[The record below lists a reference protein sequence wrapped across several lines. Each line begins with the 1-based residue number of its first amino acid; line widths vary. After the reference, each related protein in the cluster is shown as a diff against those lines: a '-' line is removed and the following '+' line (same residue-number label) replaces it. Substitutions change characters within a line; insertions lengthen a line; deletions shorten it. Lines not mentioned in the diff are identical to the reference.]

1 MAQTKTAFDER
12 PLEVQELTQVI
23 KTDLAKLNA
32 QISDLQGQQRLRK
45 AGSYAVGTNR
55 SAEEHSSQVVVSLQ
69 TRLKDAGVSFTNVL
83 ESRSQSLRAQK
94 DRREQFSATN
104 IMMPCRFDSPLPPML
119 MLLYPSVVPPS
130 QVSRQ
135 RAPRSPDREA
145 TPSHVSIEMPAAQ
158 SGGLQQLQLMSTA
171 SDTAYLEGRSVAL
184 QGIEATI
191 NELGTIY
198 QQLATMISEQGET
211 VQRIDMNIEN
221 MHYNIERGQSELTKY
236 LRSISSNRWLMI
248 KLFAILIVFI
258 IFWSVF
264 LL

>member
-1 MAQTKTAFDER
+1 
-12 PLEVQELTQVI
+12 
-23 KTDLAKLNA
+23 
-32 QISDLQGQQRLRK
+32 
-45 AGSYAVGTNR
+45 
-55 SAEEHSSQVVVSLQ
+55 
-69 TRLKDAGVSFTNVL
+69 
-83 ESRSQSLRAQK
+83 
-94 DRREQFSATN
+94 
-104 IMMPCRFDSPLPPML
+104 
-119 MLLYPSVVPPS
+119 
-130 QVSRQ
+130 
-135 RAPRSPDREA
+135 
-145 TPSHVSIEMPAAQ
+145 
-158 SGGLQQLQLMSTA
+158 MSTA
-171 SDTAYLEGRSVAL
+171 SDTAYLESRNVAL

-221 MHYNIERGQSELTKY
+221 MHYNIERGQSELAKY